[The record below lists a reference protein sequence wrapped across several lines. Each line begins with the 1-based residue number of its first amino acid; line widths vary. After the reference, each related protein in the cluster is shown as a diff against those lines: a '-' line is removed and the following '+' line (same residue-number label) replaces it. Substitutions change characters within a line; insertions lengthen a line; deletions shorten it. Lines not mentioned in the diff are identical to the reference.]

1 MITQGAILTVE
12 QKNLIEGKT
21 IVHDWYYSPQQDINS
36 DWYVGEY
43 EIKITIKPEFM
54 FLKSL
59 PIVTITIPDPEEP

>member
-12 QKNLIEGKT
+12 QKDLINGQT
-21 IVHDWYYSPQQDINS
+21 IVHDWFYSPQQDINN
-36 DWYVGEY
+36 DWYVGEG
-43 EIKITIKPEFM
+43 EISITVKSEFM